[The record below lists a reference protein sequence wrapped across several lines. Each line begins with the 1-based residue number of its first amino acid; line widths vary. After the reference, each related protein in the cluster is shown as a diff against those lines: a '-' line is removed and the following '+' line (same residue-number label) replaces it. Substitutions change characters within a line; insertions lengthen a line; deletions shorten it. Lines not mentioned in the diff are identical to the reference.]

1 MSKLRHR
8 GLNRSEVFFADVGL
22 MRRETPLLVGGGLIT
37 DICGTACA
45 LYRRSTA
52 YALRVVSGFKRWARE
67 GRRGRILQS
76 CDYHRL
82 STRSFCHSS
91 PDLSWILY
99 MCSKVASLSCAV
111 LEHRQLNPRALAS
124 PRCMFLNVSNISNN
138 EHDRRVPCRNRVG
151 LLHRV
156 VVAQRESISRYVR
169 LPTTLIG
176 MIDAAIA
183 IKVGGNLAEKHK
195 NRIGAFHPHSG
206 ARAQMRCVAVSQID
220 HVHVSGV

>member
-1 MSKLRHR
+1 
-8 GLNRSEVFFADVGL
+8 
-22 MRRETPLLVGGGLIT
+22 
-37 DICGTACA
+37 
-45 LYRRSTA
+45 
-52 YALRVVSGFKRWARE
+52 
-67 GRRGRILQS
+67 
-76 CDYHRL
+76 
-82 STRSFCHSS
+82 
-91 PDLSWILY
+91 

-111 LEHRQLNPRALAS
+111 LKHMVIES
-124 PRCMFLNVSNISNN
+124 KSSCISTVSVFNTTRN
-138 EHDRRVPCRNRVG
+138 EPDRRVPFRNRAG
-151 LLHRV
+151 LLHRFA
-156 VVAQRESISRYVR
+156 VAQRESISRYVR

>member
-1 MSKLRHR
+1 
-8 GLNRSEVFFADVGL
+8 

-111 LEHRQLNPRALAS
+111 LEHMVIES
-124 PRCMFLNVSNISNN
+124 KSSCISTVYVSNISNN

-156 VVAQRESISRYVR
+156 GVAQRESISRYVR

-206 ARAQMRCVAVSQID
+206 ARAQMRRVAVSQVD